1 MIIDVPMLFMQNNDW
16 WTRDSETDEIILT
29 DKAPQE
35 AIDNYNKFMKA
46 YRKAEAKSVEI
57 IKR

>member
-16 WTRDSETDEIILT
+16 WIRDSETDEIILT

-35 AIDNYNKFMKA
+35 VIDNYNKFMKA
-46 YRKAEAKSVEI
+46 YCEAEAQSVEI